1 MQQPGAVPQREQRE
15 DASPRMTPAPLHP
28 YPPEY
33 ASPQQAQHGSLPLT
47 PEEPSVRQGE
57 QTQAQ
62 LEEGQQ
68 ERASVRRDQQLRALV
83 DENHQQSAR
92 VESDG
97 PDGERVEGDG
107 QERARVRDQEHLP
120 SGAAD
125 RQAFGKEVAAATV
138 ETAPQELRLRLAALP
153 FEGAEPTSDALEQ
166 LAGVAERVLRD
177 PELSVAIEAEFDLPD
192 PEART
197 VMERRVEAVR
207 AVLVRRGIA
216 PKRLVVRP
224 AGHGPVGPPANSP

>member
-1 MQQPGAVPQREQRE
+1 MVAG
-15 DASPRMTPAPLHP
+15 T
-28 YPPEY
+28 
-33 ASPQQAQHGSLPLT
+33 
-47 PEEPSVRQGE
+47 
-57 QTQAQ
+57 
-62 LEEGQQ
+62 
-68 ERASVRRDQQLRALV
+68 
-83 DENHQQSAR
+83 
-92 VESDG
+92 
-97 PDGERVEGDG
+97 
-107 QERARVRDQEHLP
+107 
-120 SGAAD
+120 
-125 RQAFGKEVAAATV
+125 EVAAATV